1 MGRKLASTSVGRQ
14 KSRMSSFFPRAPR
27 AKSVLLKTSAKGVAE
42 VSLHCAHPFGFSSL
56 FQCLAKQGHEKL
68 STAAVERGPSEG
80 ARSGGKES
88 SSRPCVT
95 PSVTTTPLHP
105 SNSSASYPSRFRSSP
120 RFLRPPLHWRR
131 DRPALG

>member
-1 MGRKLASTSVGRQ
+1 
-14 KSRMSSFFPRAPR
+14 MSSFFPRAR
-27 AKSVLLKTSAKGVAE
+27 RVKSVLLKTSAKGVVE
-42 VSLHCAHPFGFSSL
+42 
-56 FQCLAKQGHEKL
+56 AKQGHEKL

-80 ARSGGKES
+80 ARSGSKES